1 MAEHSPSIHERPRVP
16 VSAAQK
22 KEGKHS
28 SYCGWGFAVP
38 SIIPAFGCEV
48 ANSLATFIFAS
59 LKHGLPKLPFNSRS
73 SLLSCPPP
81 PRTGLTDGCH
91 LSWVPTLLYLP
102 KDWEEF
108 TEKLSVMA
116 CFTATDPGPPNL
128 CLWQSPRVHVTS

>member
-16 VSAAQK
+16 VSVAQK

-91 LSWVPTLLYLP
+91 PSWVPTLLYLP

-108 TEKLSVMA
+108 TETVSHGLLYSYR
-116 CFTATDPGPPNL
+116 
-128 CLWQSPRVHVTS
+128 PRAPKSLPLAES